1 MSARITVNINA
12 GGVFE
17 IWMNE
22 EGRDLLVRELQG
34 LSEKNDHLH
43 LMPKLTPKP
52 MGDIELSSRAYRSD
66 DKILEWGK
74 VLFRPDAWDREY
86 FPHVM
91 HDNLND

>member
-1 MSARITVNINA
+1 MSARITVNLNA

-43 LMPKLTPKP
+43 LMPKLSPKP
-52 MGDIELSSRAYRSD
+52 IG
-66 DKILEWGK
+66 G
-74 VLFRPDAWDREY
+74 
-86 FPHVM
+86 H
-91 HDNLND
+91 